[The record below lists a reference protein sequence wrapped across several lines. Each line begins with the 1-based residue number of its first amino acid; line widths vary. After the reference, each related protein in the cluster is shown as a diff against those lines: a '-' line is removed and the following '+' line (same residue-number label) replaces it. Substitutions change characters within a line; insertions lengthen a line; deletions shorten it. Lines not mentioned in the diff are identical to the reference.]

1 MKLRSW
7 QILAL
12 GFGSLVL
19 LIVLF
24 GLDALRRA
32 QQSYQDVLAIYEHQ
46 AHTDQALRQIKSG
59 LYTSGIVARDFLLDR
74 SEISAPLYR
83 QQLRDSRKLMNE
95 TQDKLAQSA
104 ELADQKLLD
113 ELGREMDSY
122 WASMDPIFD
131 WTPQQRLAL
140 SALFLRQQVLPRREA
155 VLRMANEIER
165 INQANLVTRRQ
176 VIENRVREYRR
187 SGRKMLAGAI
197 LLAVVASL
205 ASIIRISRL
214 ENRAE
219 RQHQRTERAEQELR
233 SLSQQLV
240 RIQEEERK
248 HISRELH
255 DEVGQ
260 TLTALRVELGNL
272 ERVRFSADDTFREH
286 MKEAKGLAEQTLRSV
301 RSLAMGLRPS
311 MLDDLGLGPALEW
324 QAREFSRRTGIPVEV
339 SREGELDDL
348 PEAHRTCLYRAVQE
362 SLTNCARHAQAHQ
375 IRIAANSDHGRLSLI
390 VQDDGR
396 GMPAAILNKREAY
409 GTLGLLG
416 IEERVKE
423 LAGKLEVYSRPG
435 KGTLLKITIP
445 LPAAKTA

>member
-1 MKLRSW
+1 M
-7 QILAL
+7 
-12 GFGSLVL
+12 
-19 LIVLF
+19 
-24 GLDALRRA
+24 
-32 QQSYQDVLAIYEHQ
+32 
-46 AHTDQALRQIKSG
+46 
-59 LYTSGIVARDFLLDR
+59 
-74 SEISAPLYR
+74 
-83 QQLRDSRKLMNE
+83 
-95 TQDKLAQSA
+95 
-104 ELADQKLLD
+104 
-113 ELGREMDSY
+113 
-122 WASMDPIFD
+122 
-131 WTPQQRLAL
+131 
-140 SALFLRQQVLPRREA
+140 
-155 VLRMANEIER
+155 
-165 INQANLVTRRQ
+165 
-176 VIENRVREYRR
+176 
-187 SGRKMLAGAI
+187 
-197 LLAVVASL
+197 
-205 ASIIRISRL
+205 
-214 ENRAE
+214 
-219 RQHQRTERAEQELR
+219 
-233 SLSQQLV
+233 
-240 RIQEEERK
+240 
-248 HISRELH
+248 
-255 DEVGQ
+255 
-260 TLTALRVELGNL
+260 
-272 ERVRFSADDTFREH
+272 RFSGDDTFREH